1 MEAVE
6 TRGRPRIYDFNL
18 KKGQVVSMA
27 ENKTAQIIALKTAK
41 NNGWKFRTWTLDG
54 VLYVKRIK

>member
-6 TRGRPRIYDFNL
+6 TRGRPRLYDFNL

-27 ENKTAQIIALKTAK
+27 ENKSAQIIALKTAREK
-41 NNGWKFRTWTLDG
+41 GWKFRTWNIEGKLF
-54 VLYVKRIK
+54 VKRIK